1 MSDRHAFRAEWHDYN
16 SGIYFVTICSKDK
29 QHIFGKIKDN
39 IMILSD
45 IGKIVERCILDI
57 SNYHINVELWNHVIM
72 PNHIHMVINVGTQPA
87 PVGTRYIASEQATPA
102 PVGTRYIASEQAT
115 PAPVGTRYIASEQPM
130 QTAGQNMGCLR
141 APRHGEPCEDFHHNC
156 SLAVVVGTFKAA
168 VTRLMRTRYGLM
180 RTRCGLMRT
189 RCIASL
195 QQQQIQTVWQPRYHE
210 HIIRNQRAFENIMN
224 YVDTNI
230 EKWSHDCFY
239 TN

>member
-29 QHIFGKIKDN
+29 QHIFGKIKDS

-57 SNYHINVELWNHVIM
+57 SNHHTNVELWNHVIM

-87 PVGTRYIASEQATPA
+87 PVGTRYIASEQATP
-102 PVGTRYIASEQAT
+102 P
-115 PAPVGTRYIASEQPM
+115 PVGTRYIASEQPM
-130 QTAGQNMGCLR
+130 QTAGQHMGCLR

-168 VTRLMRTRYGLM
+168 VTRLMRTR
-180 RTRCGLMRT
+180 CGLMRT

-195 QQQQIQTVWQPRYHE
+195 QQHQQQQIQTVWQPRYHE

>member
-29 QHIFGKIKDN
+29 QHIFSKIKDS

-57 SNYHINVELWNHVIM
+57 SNHHTNVELWNHVIM
-72 PNHIHMVINVGTQPA
+72 PNHIHMVINLATPP
-87 PVGTRYIASEQATPA
+87 PVGTRYIASAQA
-102 PVGTRYIASEQAT
+102 
-115 PAPVGTRYIASEQPM
+115 M
-130 QTAGQNMGCLR
+130 HNAGQNMGCLR

-168 VTRLMRTRYGLM
+168 VTRLMRTR
-180 RTRCGLMRT
+180 
-189 RCIASL
+189 CIASL
-195 QQQQIQTVWQPRYHE
+195 RRQHQIQTVWQPRYHE

>member
-29 QHIFGKIKDN
+29 QHIFGKIKDS

-57 SNYHINVELWNHVIM
+57 SNHHTNVELWNHVIM
-72 PNHIHMVINVGTQPA
+72 PNHIHMVINVGTQ
-87 PVGTRYIASEQATPA
+87 
-102 PVGTRYIASEQAT
+102 

-168 VTRLMRTRYGLM
+168 VTRLMRTR
-180 RTRCGLMRT
+180 
-189 RCIASL
+189 CIASL
-195 QQQQIQTVWQPRYHE
+195 RRQHQIQTVWQPRYHE

>member
-29 QHIFGKIKDN
+29 QHIFGKIKDS

-57 SNYHINVELWNHVIM
+57 SNHHTNVELWNHVIM

-87 PVGTRYIASEQATPA
+87 PVGTRYIASEQ
-102 PVGTRYIASEQAT
+102 
-115 PAPVGTRYIASEQPM
+115 PM
-130 QTAGQNMGCLR
+130 QTARQHMGCLR
-141 APRHGEPCEDFHHNC
+141 VPRHGEPCEDFHHNS

-168 VTRLMRTRYGLM
+168 VTRLMRTR
-180 RTRCGLMRT
+180 
-189 RCIASL
+189 CIASL
-195 QQQQIQTVWQPRYHE
+195 PRQHQIQTVWQPRYHE

>member
-29 QHIFGKIKDN
+29 QHIFGN
-39 IMILSD
+39 IRNSNMILSE
-45 IGKIVERCILDI
+45 IGKIVESCILDI
-57 SNYHINVELWNHVIM
+57 SNHHTNVELWNHVIM
-72 PNHIHMVINVGTQPA
+72 PNHIHMVINLATPP
-87 PVGTRYIASEQATPA
+87 PVGTRYIASAQA
-102 PVGTRYIASEQAT
+102 
-115 PAPVGTRYIASEQPM
+115 M
-130 QTAGQNMGCLR
+130 HNAGQNMGCLR
-141 APRHGEPCEDFHHNC
+141 ASRHGEPCEDFHHNS

-168 VTRLMRTRYGLM
+168 VTRLMRTR
-180 RTRCGLMRT
+180 
-189 RCIASL
+189 CIASL
-195 QQQQIQTVWQPRYHE
+195 RRQHQIQTVWQPRYHE

>member
-29 QHIFGKIKDN
+29 QHIFGKIKDS

-57 SNYHINVELWNHVIM
+57 SNHHTNVELWNHVIM
-72 PNHIHMVINVGTQPA
+72 PNHIHMVINLATPP
-87 PVGTRYIASEQATPA
+87 PVGTRYIASAQA
-102 PVGTRYIASEQAT
+102 
-115 PAPVGTRYIASEQPM
+115 M
-130 QTAGQNMGCLR
+130 HNAGQNMGCLR
-141 APRHGEPCEDFHHNC
+141 APRHGEPCEDFHHNS

-168 VTRLMRTRYGLM
+168 VTRLMRTR
-180 RTRCGLMRT
+180 
-189 RCIASL
+189 CIASL
-195 QQQQIQTVWQPRYHE
+195 RRQHQIQTVWQPRYHE

>member
-29 QHIFGKIKDN
+29 QHIFGKIKDS

-57 SNYHINVELWNHVIM
+57 SNHHTNVELWNHVIM
-72 PNHIHMVINVGTQPA
+72 PNHIHMVINVGTQ
-87 PVGTRYIASEQATPA
+87 
-102 PVGTRYIASEQAT
+102 

-141 APRHGEPCEDFHHNC
+141 APRHGEPCEDFHHNS

-168 VTRLMRTRYGLM
+168 VTRLMRTR
-180 RTRCGLMRT
+180 
-189 RCIASL
+189 CIASL
-195 QQQQIQTVWQPRYHE
+195 QQRQQQIQTVWQPRYHE

-230 EKWSHDCFY
+230 ENWSHDCFY

>member
-29 QHIFGKIKDN
+29 QHIFGKIKDS

-57 SNYHINVELWNHVIM
+57 SNHHTNVELWNYVVM

-87 PVGTRYIASEQATPA
+87 PVGTRYIASEQATPP
-102 PVGTRYIASEQAT
+102 PVGTRYIASA
-115 PAPVGTRYIASEQPM
+115 QPM
-130 QTAGQNMGCLR
+130 QTAGRNMGCLR
-141 APRHGEPCEDFHHNC
+141 APRHGEPCEDFHHNS

-168 VTRLMRTRYGLM
+168 VTRLMRTR
-180 RTRCGLMRT
+180 
-189 RCIASL
+189 CIASL
-195 QQQQIQTVWQPRYHE
+195 QQRQQQIQTVWQPRYHE

>member
-29 QHIFGKIKDN
+29 QHIFGKIKDS

-57 SNYHINVELWNHVIM
+57 SNHHTNVELWNHVIM
-72 PNHIHMVINVGTQPA
+72 PNHIHMVINLATPP
-87 PVGTRYIASEQATPA
+87 PVGTRYIASAQA
-102 PVGTRYIASEQAT
+102 
-115 PAPVGTRYIASEQPM
+115 M
-130 QTAGQNMGCLR
+130 HNAGQNMGCLR

-168 VTRLMRTRYGLM
+168 VTRLMRTR
-180 RTRCGLMRT
+180 
-189 RCIASL
+189 CIASL
-195 QQQQIQTVWQPRYHE
+195 RRQHQIQTVWQPRYHE

>member
-29 QHIFGKIKDN
+29 QHIFSKIKDS

-57 SNYHINVELWNHVIM
+57 SNHHTNVELWNHVIM
-72 PNHIHMVINVGTQPA
+72 PNHIHMVINVGTQ
-87 PVGTRYIASEQATPA
+87 
-102 PVGTRYIASEQAT
+102 

-168 VTRLMRTRYGLM
+168 VTRLMRTR
-180 RTRCGLMRT
+180 CGLMRT

-195 QQQQIQTVWQPRYHE
+195 QQQQQQQQIQTVWQPRYHE

>member
-29 QHIFGKIKDN
+29 QHIFGKIKDS

-45 IGKIVERCILDI
+45 IGKIVEHWILDI
-57 SNYHINVELWNHVIM
+57 SNHHTNVELWNHVIM
-72 PNHIHMVINVGTQPA
+72 PNHIHMVINLATPP
-87 PVGTRYIASEQATPA
+87 PVGTRYIASAQA
-102 PVGTRYIASEQAT
+102 
-115 PAPVGTRYIASEQPM
+115 M
-130 QTAGQNMGCLR
+130 HNAGQNMGCLR

-168 VTRLMRTRYGLM
+168 VTRLMRTR
-180 RTRCGLMRT
+180 
-189 RCIASL
+189 CIASL
-195 QQQQIQTVWQPRYHE
+195 RRQQQIQTVWQPRYHE

>member
-29 QHIFGKIKDN
+29 QHIFGKIKDS

-57 SNYHINVELWNHVIM
+57 SNHHTNVELWNHVIM
-72 PNHIHMVINVGTQPA
+72 PNHIHMVINVGTQPP
-87 PVGTRYIASEQATPA
+87 PVGTRYIASA
-102 PVGTRYIASEQAT
+102 
-115 PAPVGTRYIASEQPM
+115 QPM

-141 APRHGEPCEDFHHNC
+141 APRHGEPCEDFHHNS

-168 VTRLMRTRYGLM
+168 VTRLM

-195 QQQQIQTVWQPRYHE
+195 QQQQQQIQAVWQPRYHE
-210 HIIRNQRAFENIMN
+210 HIIRNQSAFENIMN

>member
-29 QHIFGKIKDN
+29 QHIFGKIKDS

-57 SNYHINVELWNHVIM
+57 SNHHTNVELWNHVIM

-87 PVGTRYIASEQATPA
+87 PVGTRYIASAQA
-102 PVGTRYIASEQAT
+102 
-115 PAPVGTRYIASEQPM
+115 M
-130 QTAGQNMGCLR
+130 HNAGQNMGCLR

-168 VTRLMRTRYGLM
+168 VTRLMRTR
-180 RTRCGLMRT
+180 
-189 RCIASL
+189 CIASL
-195 QQQQIQTVWQPRYHE
+195 QQRQQQIQTVWQPRYHE